1 MVLPLGNPTTRE
13 IKGYLSQSGA
23 ITGSGQQYHRVLN
36 GQRNQLFQ
44 PASILIV
51 VLDHLAGVPRSG
63 SSSDN
68 GVLKS
73 DRLLAMP
80 DSMVVAFVTYSIW
93 KLLKQIQELLD
104 RRVGGL
110 HTFLGCKP
118 CGGDSFS

>member
-13 IKGYLSQSGA
+13 IKGCLSQSRA

-63 SSSDN
+63 STSDN

-73 DRLLAMP
+73 DQKALLSP
-80 DSMVVAFVTYSIW
+80 SLW
-93 KLLKQIQELLD
+93 
-104 RRVGGL
+104 
-110 HTFLGCKP
+110 
-118 CGGDSFS
+118 